1 MLRFLRSSRKLN
13 GTSFTR
19 RLLRDCRDF
28 SALPSWA
35 TVDPNGL
42 TRNEPGIGQNL
53 VNGKWTNTK
62 MMEDIVDPLNGETF
76 LKIPSTS
83 KTEIEPF
90 IQSLRQTP
98 KYGLH
103 NPLNNVD
110 RYILYGDI
118 SHKAAAMLRDP
129 QVADF
134 FTRLIQRVSPK
145 SYTQAETEVIVTE
158 KFFENFSGDQVRF
171 LAKSFGAPG
180 NHAGQTS
187 VGYRWPYGPV
197 ALITPFN
204 FPFEIPLL
212 QLMGALYMGNKVLI
226 KVDSKVSI
234 VMQEA
239 LRMLHACDLP
249 LKDVDL
255 IHSNGQ
261 VMNEVLT
268 AAKPRNT
275 LFTGSSAVAEKL
287 ALDMVG
293 RIKLEDAGFDWKIL
307 GPDVHEQDYVAW
319 TCDQDAYACS
329 GQKCSAQSILLM
341 HQNWVDNGLEDKL
354 QQLAER
360 RKLSNL
366 TIGPVLTVTT
376 ERMLGHVKSLLKI
389 PGARLSFG
397 GKELDNHSI
406 PKVYGAIRPTAV
418 FVPLKEILKEENFEL
433 VTTEI
438 FGPFQILT
446 KYNDNQVDLV
456 LELLEKMHAHL
467 TAAVVSNDELFRQKV
482 LSHSVNG
489 TTYAGIRARTT
500 GAPQNHWFG
509 PAGDPRAG
517 GIGTPEAIK
526 LVWSCHREIIQDI
539 GPVPKAWT
547 IPEAT

>member
-1 MLRFLRSSRKLN
+1 MLRFLRPCRTPIVSFFSRHSLK
-13 GTSFTR
+13 
-19 RLLRDCRDF
+19 DCRCY
-28 SALPSWA
+28 SAIPSWA
-35 TVDPNGL
+35 TVDPNNL
-42 TRNEPGIGQNL
+42 TSSKPGIGQNF
-53 VNGKWTNTK
+53 VNGQWTNTE
-62 MMEDIVDPLNGETF
+62 MTEEIVDPLNGETF
-76 LKIPSTS
+76 LKMPSTS
-83 KTEIEPF
+83 TKEIEPF

-103 NPLNNVD
+103 NPLNNVE
-110 RYILYGDI
+110 RYVLYGDI

-145 SYTQAETEVIVTE
+145 SYMQAETEVIVTE
-158 KFFENFSGDQVRF
+158 KFFENFGGDQVRF

-180 NHAGQTS
+180 NHVGQTS

-239 LRMLHACDLP
+239 LRMLHACGLP
-249 LKDVDL
+249 PRDVDL

-261 VMNEVLT
+261 VMNAVLT

-307 GPDVHEQDYVAW
+307 GPDVHEQEYVAW

-329 GQKCSAQSILLM
+329 GQKCSAQSILFM
-341 HQNWVDNGLEDKL
+341 HQNWVDVGIEEKL
-354 QQLAER
+354 GQLAER

-376 ERMLGHVKSLLKI
+376 ERMLGHVETLLKI

-397 GKELDNHSI
+397 GKELGKDHLPGRDFVSLRLCGR
-406 PKVYGAIRPTAV
+406 KSFDSKSLWCDPTNSGLCS
-418 FVPLKEILKEENFEL
+418 FGGDSKKGEL
-433 VTTEI
+433 
-438 FGPFQILT
+438 
-446 KYNDNQVDLV
+446 
-456 LELLEKMHAHL
+456 
-467 TAAVVSNDELFRQKV
+467 R
-482 LSHSVNG
+482 
-489 TTYAGIRARTT
+489 
-500 GAPQNHWFG
+500 
-509 PAGDPRAG
+509 
-517 GIGTPEAIK
+517 IGY
-526 LVWSCHREIIQDI
+526 H
-539 GPVPKAWT
+539 
-547 IPEAT
+547 